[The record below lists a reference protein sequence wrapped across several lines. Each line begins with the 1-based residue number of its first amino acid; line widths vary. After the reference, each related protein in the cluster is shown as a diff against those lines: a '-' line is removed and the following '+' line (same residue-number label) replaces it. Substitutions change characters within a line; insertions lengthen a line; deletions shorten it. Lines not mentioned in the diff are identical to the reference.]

1 MVDTRELRRFQD
13 KAGRIIILPRRP
25 SKQLLVLSFLASK
38 FEVGKVYGEK
48 EVNGILNENHNFND
62 SALLRREL
70 IEKGFLERTAD
81 GREYWKKDSKDSKLI
96 AAVRAEGLG
105 KREKSGSGRATSR

>member
-1 MVDTRELRRFQD
+1 MDTRELRKFQD
-13 KAGRIIILPRRP
+13 KAGRITILPRKP

-38 FEVGKVYGEK
+38 FETGRVYAEK
-48 EVNGILNENHNFND
+48 EVNQILNESHNFSD

-81 GREYWKKDSKDSKLI
+81 GREYWKKDSKDSK
-96 AAVRAEGLG
+96 
-105 KREKSGSGRATSR
+105 